1 MSLLSQSGKKYDWL
15 NDKTVRD
22 EDQDKLNQ
30 LANLY
35 NKTKEQKYK
44 EQWYE
49 LESSN
54 QLHWEPYQED
64 PIHKLEETV

>member
-1 MSLLSQSGKKYDWL
+1 MKSLSQSGKKFDWL

-22 EDQDKLNQ
+22 KDQDQLDY

-35 NKTKEQKYK
+35 KKTKDSKYK

-49 LESSN
+49 LIKKVVR
-54 QLHWEPYQED
+54 H
-64 PIHKLEETV
+64 I

>member
-1 MSLLSQSGKKYDWL
+1 MILLSQSGKKYDWL

-49 LESSN
+49 LVKKIVRHIPS
-54 QLHWEPYQED
+54 
-64 PIHKLEETV
+64 

>member
-35 NKTKEQKYK
+35 NKTKEKKYK

-49 LESSN
+49 LVKKIVRHIPS
-54 QLHWEPYQED
+54 
-64 PIHKLEETV
+64 

>member
-49 LESSN
+49 LVKKIVRHIPN
-54 QLHWEPYQED
+54 
-64 PIHKLEETV
+64 

>member
-22 EDQDKLNQ
+22 EDQYKLNQ

-49 LESSN
+49 LVKKIVR
-54 QLHWEPYQED
+54 H
-64 PIHKLEETV
+64 I

>member
-15 NDKTVRD
+15 NDKTVKD

-49 LESSN
+49 LVKKVVR
-54 QLHWEPYQED
+54 H
-64 PIHKLEETV
+64 I

>member
-1 MSLLSQSGKKYDWL
+1 MKSLSQSGKKYDWL

-49 LESSN
+49 LVKKIVRHIPS
-54 QLHWEPYQED
+54 
-64 PIHKLEETV
+64 

>member
-1 MSLLSQSGKKYDWL
+1 MKSLSQSGKKFDWL

-22 EDQDKLNQ
+22 KDQDQLYY

-35 NKTKEQKYK
+35 NKTKDSKYK

-49 LESSN
+49 LIKKVVR
-54 QLHWEPYQED
+54 H
-64 PIHKLEETV
+64 I

>member
-1 MSLLSQSGKKYDWL
+1 MKSLSQSGKKFDWL

-22 EDQDKLNQ
+22 EDQDQLDN

-35 NKTKEQKYK
+35 NKTKDSKYK

-49 LESSN
+49 LIEKVIR
-54 QLHWEPYQED
+54 H
-64 PIHKLEETV
+64 I

>member
-15 NDKTVRD
+15 NDKTIRD

-49 LESSN
+49 LVKKIVR
-54 QLHWEPYQED
+54 H
-64 PIHKLEETV
+64 I

>member
-49 LESSN
+49 LVKKIVRHIPS
-54 QLHWEPYQED
+54 
-64 PIHKLEETV
+64 

>member
-44 EQWYE
+44 KQLYE
-49 LESSN
+49 LVKKIVR
-54 QLHWEPYQED
+54 H
-64 PIHKLEETV
+64 I

>member
-15 NDKTVRD
+15 NDKTVKD

-49 LESSN
+49 LVKKIVRHIPN
-54 QLHWEPYQED
+54 
-64 PIHKLEETV
+64 

>member
-22 EDQDKLNQ
+22 EDQDQLDY

-35 NKTKEQKYK
+35 KKTKEQKYK

-49 LESSN
+49 LVKKVVR
-54 QLHWEPYQED
+54 H
-64 PIHKLEETV
+64 I

>member
-1 MSLLSQSGKKYDWL
+1 MKSLSQSGKKFDWL

-22 EDQDKLNQ
+22 KDQDQLDY

-35 NKTKEQKYK
+35 NETKDSKYK

-49 LESSN
+49 LIKKVVR
-54 QLHWEPYQED
+54 H
-64 PIHKLEETV
+64 I

>member
-44 EQWYE
+44 EQWLE
-49 LESSN
+49 LVKKVVR
-54 QLHWEPYQED
+54 H
-64 PIHKLEETV
+64 I

>member
-35 NKTKEQKYK
+35 NKTKQQKYK

-49 LESSN
+49 LVKKVVR
-54 QLHWEPYQED
+54 H
-64 PIHKLEETV
+64 I

>member
-35 NKTKEQKYK
+35 NKTKEKKYK

-49 LESSN
+49 LVKKIVWHIPS
-54 QLHWEPYQED
+54 
-64 PIHKLEETV
+64 

>member
-44 EQWYE
+44 KQWYE
-49 LESSN
+49 LVKKIVR
-54 QLHWEPYQED
+54 H
-64 PIHKLEETV
+64 I

>member
-44 EQWYE
+44 EQWYK
-49 LESSN
+49 LVKKVV
-54 QLHWEPYQED
+54 LH
-64 PIHKLEETV
+64 I

>member
-1 MSLLSQSGKKYDWL
+1 MKSLSQSGKKYDWL

-22 EDQDKLNQ
+22 EDQDQLDY

-35 NKTKEQKYK
+35 NKTKDSKYK

-49 LESSN
+49 LIEKIIR
-54 QLHWEPYQED
+54 H
-64 PIHKLEETV
+64 I

>member
-49 LESSN
+49 LVKKIVR
-54 QLHWEPYQED
+54 H
-64 PIHKLEETV
+64 I

>member
-1 MSLLSQSGKKYDWL
+1 MSLLSQSGIKYDWL

-49 LESSN
+49 LVKKVVR
-54 QLHWEPYQED
+54 H
-64 PIHKLEETV
+64 I

>member
-35 NKTKEQKYK
+35 NKTKQQKYK

-49 LESSN
+49 LVKKVVRHIPS
-54 QLHWEPYQED
+54 
-64 PIHKLEETV
+64 

>member
-49 LESSN
+49 LVKKFVR
-54 QLHWEPYQED
+54 H
-64 PIHKLEETV
+64 I

>member
-49 LESSN
+49 LVKKVVRHIPS
-54 QLHWEPYQED
+54 
-64 PIHKLEETV
+64 